1 MTYPIIAD
9 PNRQIIKQLNM
20 VDPDEKDSSGNPLPS
35 RALHMIGPDKTVI
48 LFFFWVLFSH
58 EIISLVG
65 YLILIN

>member
-1 MTYPIIAD
+1 VTYPIIAD

-48 LFFFWVLFSH
+48 FFFGGFFSLTK
-58 EIISLVG
+58 SFPLLVT
-65 YLILIN
+65 